1 MRTFIPPIMRIAIP
15 EHTTILIIQVMKKVA
30 ITMMRRAG
38 GNFGRENNLSHRP
51 LLEERGLNERK
62 EKVRWLIAG
71 LSVKVKM
78 LIGLGFS
85 GYEIEDGV

>member
-1 MRTFIPPIMRIAIP
+1 M
-15 EHTTILIIQVMKKVA
+15 EKVA
-30 ITMMRRAG
+30 ITMMRKAG
-38 GNFGRENNLSHRP
+38 GNFGKENNLSPRP

-62 EKVRWLIAG
+62 EEVRWLIAG

-85 GYEIEDGV
+85 GYEIEDGKG